1 LVLCQFIKTFHN
13 APSLFRKF
21 FLDALPIAGTA
32 GAVEMMT
39 ELILSEAVIGRDAEA
54 WIASLGFIKNP
65 DVGMLRNV
73 LVRLECVC
81 SLLFYCWLYCK

>member
-1 LVLCQFIKTFHN
+1 M
-13 APSLFRKF
+13 
-21 FLDALPIAGTA
+21 AGTA

-81 SLLFYCWLYCK
+81 SLLFYC